1 VSVPQAENEI
11 IFSGDVESFS
21 HVWVRKQRYGAG
33 KEHRGQS
40 AKYAYID
47 GRIPVEIERIFRVQ
61 QKVSEHMIMV
71 AVFAIIRRF

>member
-1 VSVPQAENEI
+1 MEQAK
-11 IFSGDVESFS
+11 ST
-21 HVWVRKQRYGAG
+21 
-33 KEHRGQS
+33 RGQS

-71 AVFAIIRRF
+71 AVFAIIRRFCVSLVKSSRSSVFV